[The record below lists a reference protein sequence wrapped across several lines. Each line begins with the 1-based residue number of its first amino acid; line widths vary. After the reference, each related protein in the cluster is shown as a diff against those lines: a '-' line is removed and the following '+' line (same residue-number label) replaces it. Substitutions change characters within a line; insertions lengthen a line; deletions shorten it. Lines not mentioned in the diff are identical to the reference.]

1 MQNTILNKTFSERYF
16 SKFNVWAILS
26 VFYLLFILSLGISI
40 YLLDNSAKKIAN
52 DYKDFTNNSIAK
64 LNLLSEI
71 RKNIFIAEDAT
82 LKHIFLTDVQQMSQE
97 MAIIQ
102 TISNNQE
109 SLIKFKNY
117 IVSNQEQK
125 LYDELLIKR
134 VKSIKSREKI
144 IYLSSRNR
152 DKEAVRLYNK
162 THLEDFNELSKIITT
177 LINIQTKKVNIKND
191 NSSRYI
197 FNSVNTIKYYVGFS
211 VLIILI
217 IGFLIYLTF
226 KRMVKDN
233 KTIQFQKS
241 LFEALI
247 ASGPDAIIGINEK
260 NEIILF
266 NNQAEIIFGYQRME
280 VINKKNPFELNQK
293 NDEKIINGIKK
304 SGEIFPIE
312 INKSQIL
319 NEGKIITLYS
329 IRDVSETYKITQ
341 KLKDNEEK
349 FRNIFEG
356 SHDAI
361 ILFDGENYLDCNSQ
375 TLKMFGVQNPK
386 DYIKFIVEDFSP
398 EFQPNGEK
406 SANLAKDIIQKA
418 FANGYYQFE
427 WLNKSLDGKLFFTE
441 ILLTSYSF
449 QGKKIIQANIRDIT
463 ERKKTENFL
472 EEINDAV
479 SVKTGKNYF
488 SELTQFIID
497 HLDVRYAFIGYYL
510 PEIDSIETISFRDRN
525 LELENFTY
533 DLKDTPCQKVIDEEM
548 FCSYP
553 NDVQNLFPNDHD
565 LQTMGIESYI
575 GINLTYK
582 GKNEG
587 IIVLMD
593 DKPML
598 DVEEKMKTLHF
609 ITARTTNELKQRSIF
624 KKLKESKEFN
634 KGILSSLTS
643 HIAVIDDTGKIITV
657 NKAWNLFSKQNNGD
671 SSKLNNKKYNYF
683 EVCEKAAA
691 GGDTIAEEV
700 LLGIQKIFNKELNNY
715 SIEYPCHSPTEQRW
729 FEFRAMPFGKTE
741 NKIVITHRN
750 ISDKKISEHKQE
762 IQNLELQKT
771 NSELDQFV
779 YSISHD
785 LRAPLTSMLGLIDL
799 SYDCEDPER
808 PELLGMMKQSV
819 VKLDNLITDILI
831 YSRNKNTLIEN
842 EEIDFQNLI
851 NSTINNHLYMEG
863 SEAIKIKVEVNQKSS
878 FVSDKI
884 RITYVLNNL
893 YSNAIKYA
901 DTAKNNSFLNISIV
915 SDSKNALITFEDN
928 GIGIAIKDIHKIFEM
943 FYRSTQLS
951 TGSGLGLYI
960 LKESIDKMNGTI
972 NLESE
977 IKKGSI
983 FSISI
988 PNLKNS

>member
-26 VFYLLFILSLGISI
+26 VFYLLFILSLGVSI